1 MKEADL
7 FALILAM
14 PECEQSSHFGTKDF
28 RVRGKIFATHHK
40 PEEIVLKLK
49 REQQEM
55 LVETEGGIFRVLD
68 SKWGQLGWTAA
79 RIAAIDAVT
88 ARSALQMAWGN
99 VAPKSLQKQAK
110 AK

>member
-1 MKEADL
+1 MIA
-7 FALILAM
+7 AM

-40 PEEIVLKLK
+40 PEEIVLKLT

-55 LVETEGGIFRVLD
+55 LVETEARIFRVLD

-79 RIAAIDAVT
+79 RIAAIDEVT
-88 ARSALQMAWGN
+88 ARSALKMAWAN
-99 VAPKSLQKQAK
+99 VAPKSLQKKIA
-110 AK
+110 AE

>member
-7 FALILAM
+7 LAMILAM

-40 PEEIVLKLK
+40 PEEIVLKLT
-49 REQQEM
+49 REQQQILLES
-55 LVETEGGIFRVLD
+55 EERIFRMLD

-79 RIAAIDAVT
+79 RIAAIDEIT
-88 ARSALQMAWGN
+88 ARSALRMAWGN
-99 VAPKSLQKQAK
+99 VAPMLLQKKLAGQ
-110 AK
+110 